1 MLVIV
6 CVSTD
11 FVDCDKDC
19 VVELIFD
26 SELQEHQSRL
36 YGKQGIFNRCVVLTP
51 EFKERYAVSYDPYP
65 LLPDEYMNVSQTP
78 NFIMEYPARIVE
90 WLDRYDQSF
99 EKCIPTLE
107 QSGNVDAEF
116 IVKLKRQFE

>member
-1 MLVIV
+1 M
-6 CVSTD
+6 
-11 FVDCDKDC
+11 
-19 VVELIFD
+19 
-26 SELQEHQSRL
+26 
-36 YGKQGIFNRCVVLTP
+36 LTP